1 MNEPTADASPGRR
14 ITPLRLFLGLVVV
27 ASFALW
33 AYAFSGLAR
42 RDAPDTLD
50 DPTFA
55 AAAEPICAAAIADID
70 ALPAAMTFEND
81 PLGRADN
88 LDLATDRLEEMVRSL
103 EPLVAGTDRDR
114 QIIESWL
121 ADWSTYL
128 GDRRGFAEA
137 IRVDPDEPFQLT
149 GREGKA
155 ITAPM
160 NRMATVNEMPS
171 CAPPGDV

>member
-1 MNEPTADASPGRR
+1 VNEPSADAPPGRR
-14 ITPLRLFLGLVVV
+14 ITPTRVLVGIVVV
-27 ASFALW
+27 TSFALW

-42 RDAPDTLD
+42 RDAPDTLN
-50 DPTFA
+50 DPSFA

-70 ALPAAMTFEND
+70 ALPAAMTFEGD

-88 LDLATDRLEEMVRSL
+88 LDQATDRLEAMVRSL
-103 EPLVAGTDRDR
+103 EPLTTGTDRDR
-114 QIIESWL
+114 QIIDAWL
-121 ADWSTYL
+121 SDWDTYL

-149 GREGKA
+149 GRQGKA

-160 NRMATVNEMPS
+160 NRMATVNDMPS